1 MYNERVTE
9 KKKKLAALK
18 FEISVSAKNES
29 INLVKKGFS
38 APFSTDTIIRPISM

>member
-1 MYNERVTE
+1 MIPFGGAYICV
-9 KKKKLAALK
+9 KIGLQKKLAALK

-38 APFSTDTIIRPISM
+38 APF